1 MIKKPAYNRPRRRST
16 ELPISIPSPMP
27 SFPLRRG
34 TRIAACMA
42 GVLAIG
48 AHAAQEHFVIDPVHT
63 RIAFRVEHLGLSH
76 SIGTFSG
83 ANGTLDFDADDWRGA
98 KLDVSIPLDKLDMG
112 NDGWKKKVLSDAF
125 LDFAKQPV
133 ARFVATSVAP
143 IDKTHAKVTGTLSL
157 RGHDSTV
164 VLDVTLNGL
173 KRSLYTEFHKTAGF
187 SATATLHRKELGMDA
202 YPDAVGEDVAIDI
215 EAEARAHADGNAP
228 KATQETQ

>member
-1 MIKKPAYNRPRRRST
+1 MAT
-16 ELPISIPSPMP
+16 DLPMP
-27 SFPLRRG
+27 TFVQRRG
-34 TRIAACMA
+34 IPIAACIVGLLMT
-42 GVLAIG
+42 G

-83 ANGTLDFDADDWRGA
+83 ANGTLDFDPSDWSGA
-98 KLDVSIPLDKLDMG
+98 KLDVSVPLDKLDMG

-125 LDFAKQPV
+125 LDSTKQPV
-133 ARFVATSVAP
+133 AHFVATSVAP

-157 RGHDSTV
+157 RGRDSTV
-164 VLDVTLNGL
+164 VLDVTFNEL
-173 KRSLYTEFHKTAGF
+173 KRSLYTEFRKTAGF

-215 EAEARAHADGNAP
+215 EAEASAHANNNAP
-228 KATQETQ
+228 KATQETQR